1 MKKSIKKY
9 SKGKRVI
16 SSENF
21 PKIPME
27 DDVITSPLEKTP
39 LPPIK
44 PKRKKPM
51 KKKKNV
57 KKYAV
62 GGDLRMAPP
71 SGMDDLD
78 PGGMVL
84 PYTPGGGGGGGDD
97 TATGQVKQVSKSAA
111 RAAERLKGAG
121 QAQQQVGSMLGNSI
135 GKSGPMLPDDPL
147 YSPAMGKGLV
157 GIGGSPFKGGGKVKK
172 PAKKRVKKNMGGM
185 MNYSN
190 GGKVRGVGRAV
201 QKKIRPAKMVSMK
214 GS

>member
-1 MKKSIKKY
+1 M
-9 SKGKRVI
+9 
-16 SSENF
+16 
-21 PKIPME
+21 
-27 DDVITSPLEKTP
+27 
-39 LPPIK
+39 
-44 PKRKKPM
+44 KKPM

-71 SGMDDLD
+71 SGMSDFD
-78 PGGMVL
+78 PGGMARPSIMV
-84 PYTPGGGGGGGDD
+84 PQADGGFGDD
-97 TATGQVKQVSKSAA
+97 TASGQVKQVSKSAA

-121 QAQQQVGSMLGNSI
+121 RAQQQAGSMLGNSI
-135 GKSGPMLPDDPL
+135 GGSDPMPQDDRL
-147 YSPAMGKGLV
+147 YSPAMGKGLE

-190 GGKVRGVGRAV
+190 GGNVRGVGRAV

>member
-1 MKKSIKKY
+1 
-9 SKGKRVI
+9 
-16 SSENF
+16 
-21 PKIPME
+21 
-27 DDVITSPLEKTP
+27 
-39 LPPIK
+39 
-44 PKRKKPM
+44 M

-71 SGMDDLD
+71 SGMNDLD
-78 PGGMVL
+78 PGGMVP
-84 PYTPGGGGGGGDD
+84 PYMPYGGGGGGGGGIDD

-121 QAQQQVGSMLGNSI
+121 QAQQQAGSMLGNSI
-135 GKSGPMLPDDPL
+135 GKSGPMLPDDPV
-147 YSPAMGKGLV
+147 YSPYSSSLLEV
-157 GIGGSPFKGGGKVKK
+157 GGSPFKGGGKVKK

>member
-71 SGMDDLD
+71 FGMNDLD

-84 PYTPGGGGGGGDD
+84 PYTPGGGGGGDD

-121 QAQQQVGSMLGNSI
+121 QAQQQAGSMLGNSI

-172 PAKKRVKKNMGGM
+172 SAKKSAKKNT
-185 MNYSN
+185 
-190 GGKVRGVGRAV
+190 
-201 QKKIRPAKMVSMK
+201 KIRGYGMAKGGRPCKMVSMK

>member
-71 SGMDDLD
+71 FGMNDLD

-111 RAAERLKGAG
+111 RAADKLSGAG
-121 QAQQQVGSMLGNSI
+121 RAQQQAGSMLGN
-135 GKSGPMLPDDPL
+135 
-147 YSPAMGKGLV
+147 V
-157 GIGGSPFKGGGKVKK
+157 GNNPIAPTPTFPNFGSFRKGGKVKK
-172 PAKKRVKKNMGGM
+172 SAKKSAKKNT
-185 MNYSN
+185 
-190 GGKVRGVGRAV
+190 
-201 QKKIRPAKMVSMK
+201 KIRGYGMAKGGRPCKMVSMK